1 MRKAFATL
9 RTMVEDDYAAYHWT
23 DPRSIPVTVAV
34 EMRTLAPSTALLSP
48 GYTPPEARETVRYA
62 APEIVSTAGHPAWAA
77 FAHRANATMTT
88 DIASYGDQV
97 RPHLAKECR
106 NDPHPDFPEG
116 GMTDYMREQYI
127 AAGTWE
133 RFLTVHEAVDPDGV
147 FMNDFL
153 RAWFYGE
160 RSRAK
165 SKRSEG

>member
-1 MRKAFATL
+1 
-9 RTMVEDDYAAYHWT
+9 
-23 DPRSIPVTVAV
+23 
-34 EMRTLAPSTALLSP
+34 
-48 GYTPPEARETVRYA
+48 
-62 APEIVSTAGHPAWAA
+62 
-77 FAHRANATMTT
+77 
-88 DIASYGDQV
+88 
-97 RPHLAKECR
+97 
-106 NDPHPDFPEG
+106 
-116 GMTDYMREQYI
+116 MTDYMREQYI